1 MSPETRSKMLEE
13 CEATLLALLGSKGL
27 AEGWW
32 TSPNRAFGMQTPEDA
47 FAESPQVVRNYLRK
61 F

>member
-1 MSPETRSKMLEE
+1 MLEE
-13 CEATLLALLGSKGL
+13 CNRWLLALLGSKDL
-27 AEGWW
+27 AERWW
-32 TSPNRAFGMQTPEDA
+32 QGPNAAFGMQTPEQA